1 MAKKILTLDIGA
13 ANIALAEYEL
23 GAKGALTLV
32 NYGTAA
38 LAAPIDTGDA
48 ATILSPA
55 LLELVREKGFRP
67 GDVAV
72 SVAGQMVF
80 PRISAIPML
89 GDEAKFEQSVRYEI
103 EQNVPFPI
111 DEMVCDRQVL
121 GDTPNGD
128 KSVMIVAAKVE
139 QIEAVT
145 DAVAASGFRPL
156 LVDVAPIATLS
167 ALKAVDPGDESSV
180 IVLDI
185 GAKMTSLMIVEG
197 EKVYN
202 RSIPIAGNNITREI
216 AQSFGVSQEEAEQL
230 KIEKGYVAL
239 GGVVEDEDE
248 TADRISKIC
257 RAVMSRLLAEIS
269 RSVNFYRSQ
278 QGGSAPTKLYLTGGT
293 ALLAQTDRFFAESL
307 QVEVEYFNPFGFV
320 GVGPTVDADA
330 LSTDGALL
338 SPTVGLALHASGQS
352 AYTINLL
359 PPSLIE
365 ARAEKAKVPVLA
377 VAAGVL
383 LLALGVGFVAMSHS
397 RDVSSAVEESVQGRI
412 STLKGYEEGL
422 KKAEAAVEA
431 ERAKADALKALVL
444 SRSVPVVRLNAV
456 RGALANGM
464 WIEKWE
470 TDRVTIR
477 GWKDDLDAIVE
488 KDAAANGGKH
498 RTASEIV
505 VARLKGS
512 AAVDSDGVKISDMS
526 AIGKNGDIEQFTVE
540 LKFK

>member
-13 ANIALAEYEL
+13 ANIALAEYDI

-38 LAAPIDTGDA
+38 LSAPIDSGDA

-55 LLELVREKGFRP
+55 LLELVREKGFKP

-80 PRISAIPML
+80 PRIAAIPLL
-89 GDEAKFEQSVRYEI
+89 GDEDKFEQSVRYEI

-139 QIEAVT
+139 QIEAIT
-145 DAVAASGFRPL
+145 SAVSASGFRPM

-167 ALKAVDPGDESSV
+167 ALKAANPGDDSSV

-216 AQSFGVSQEEAEQL
+216 AQSFGLSQEDAEAL
-230 KIEKGYVAL
+230 KKEKGYVAL
-239 GGVVEDEDE
+239 GGVVEDEDAE
-248 TADRISKIC
+248 ADKISKIC
-257 RAVMSRLLAEIS
+257 RAVMSRLLAEVS

-278 QGGSAPTKLYLTGGT
+278 QGGGAPTRLYLTGGT
-293 ALLAQTDRFFAESL
+293 SLLPQTDRFFSESL
-307 QVEVEYFNPFGFV
+307 QVEVEYFNPFSFV
-320 GVGPTVDADA
+320 GVGPAVDGDA
-330 LSTDGALL
+330 LATDGALI
-338 SPTVGLALHASGQS
+338 SPTIGLALHAAGVS
-352 AYTINLL
+352 AFTIDLL
-359 PPSLIE
+359 PPSIVE
-365 ARAEKAKVPVLA
+365 ERAQKAKIPVLA
-377 VAAGVL
+377 AATGVL
-383 LLALGVGFVAMSHS
+383 LLALVGGLVAMNRSG
-397 RDVSSAVEESVQGRI
+397 DVSTAVFEAVQ
-412 STLKGYEEGL
+412 SKVASLKGYEDGL
-422 KKAEAAVEA
+422 KKAEVAVGASRE
-431 ERAKADALKALVL
+431 KADALKALVQ
-444 SRSVPVVRLNAV
+444 SRSTPVLRLNAV
-456 RGALANGM
+456 RGALARGM

-470 TDRVTIR
+470 ENKVTIR
-477 GWKDDLDAIVE
+477 GWKDVLDDVVK
-488 KDAAANGGKH
+488 KDAAANGGKE

-505 VARLKGS
+505 DARLKGS
-512 AAVDSDGVKISDMS
+512 AAVDPEGVKISEMTD
-526 AIGKNGDIEQFTVE
+526 IGKNGDITQFTVE

>member
-13 ANIALAEYEL
+13 ANIALAEYDI

-38 LAAPIDTGDA
+38 LSAPIDSGDA

-55 LLELVREKGFRP
+55 LLELVREKGFNP

-80 PRISAIPML
+80 PRIAAIPLL
-89 GDEAKFEQSVRYEI
+89 GDEDKFEQSVRYEI

-128 KSVMIVAAKVE
+128 KSVLIVAAKVE
-139 QIEAVT
+139 QIEAIT
-145 DAVAASGFRPL
+145 SAVSASGFRPM

-167 ALKAVDPGDESSV
+167 ALKAANPGDDSSV

-216 AQSFGVSQEEAEQL
+216 AQSFGLSQEDAEAL
-230 KIEKGYVAL
+230 KKEKGYVAL
-239 GGVVEDEDE
+239 GGVVEDEDAE
-248 TADRISKIC
+248 ADKISKIC
-257 RAVMSRLLAEIS
+257 RAVMSRLLAEVS

-278 QGGSAPTKLYLTGGT
+278 QGGGAPTRLYLTGGT
-293 ALLAQTDRFFAESL
+293 SLLPQTDRFFSESL
-307 QVEVEYFNPFGFV
+307 QVEVEYFNPFSFV
-320 GVGPTVDADA
+320 GVGPAVDGDA
-330 LSTDGALL
+330 LATDGALI
-338 SPTVGLALHASGQS
+338 SPTIGLALHAAGVS
-352 AYTINLL
+352 AFTIDLL
-359 PPSLIE
+359 PPSIVE
-365 ARAEKAKVPVLA
+365 ERAQKAKIPGLA
-377 VAAGVL
+377 AATGVL
-383 LLALGVGFVAMSHS
+383 LLALAGGLVAMNHS
-397 RDVSSAVEESVQGRI
+397 SDVSAAVLESVKGEVN
-412 STLKGYEEGL
+412 TLKGFEDGL
-422 KKAEAAVEA
+422 KRADAAVDA
-431 ERAKADALKALVL
+431 SKGKADALKTLVR
-444 SRSVPVVRLNAV
+444 SRSTPVLRLNAV
-456 RGALANGM
+456 RGALARGM

-470 TDRVTIR
+470 ENKVTIR
-477 GWKDDLDAIVE
+477 GWKDQNDDVVE

-505 VARLKGS
+505 VARLKSS
-512 AAVDSDGVKISDMS
+512 AAVDPEGVKISDMT

>member
-48 ATILSPA
+48 STILSPA
-55 LLELVREKGFRP
+55 LLELVREKGFKP

-80 PRISAIPML
+80 PRISAIPLL
-89 GDEAKFEQSVRYEI
+89 GDEEKFEQSIRYEI

-128 KSVMIVAAKVE
+128 KSVMIVAAKVG

-145 DAVAASGFRPL
+145 DAVAASGFRPV

-167 ALKAVDPGDESSV
+167 ALKASVADDESSV

-185 GAKMTSLMIVEG
+185 GAKMTSLMIVDG

-202 RSIPIAGNNITREI
+202 RSIPIAGNNITRDI
-216 AQSFGVSQEEAEQL
+216 AQAFGVSIEEAEQL
-230 KIEKGYVAL
+230 KLEKGYVAL
-239 GGVVEDEDE
+239 GGVVEDEDAA
-248 TADRISKIC
+248 ADRISKIC

-269 RSVNFYRSQ
+269 RSVNFFRSQ
-278 QGGSAPTKLYLTGGT
+278 QGGGAPARLYLTGGT
-293 ALLAQTDRFFAESL
+293 ALLPQTDRFFAESL
-307 QVEVEYFNPFGFV
+307 QIEVEYFNPFEFV
-320 GVGPTVDADA
+320 GVGPAVDADA
-330 LSTDGALL
+330 LATDGALI
-338 SPTVGLALHASGQS
+338 SPTIGLALHASGQS

-365 ARAEKAKVPVLA
+365 ARAEKAKIPVLA
-377 VAAGVL
+377 TAA
-383 LLALGVGFVAMSHS
+383 ARSTS
-397 RDVSSAVEESVQGRI
+397 VSKIRPRSAPFAVTARLMLSMA
-412 STLKGYEEGL
+412 SLFSGL
-422 KKAEAAVEA
+422 
-431 ERAKADALKALVL
+431 
-444 SRSVPVVRLNAV
+444 
-456 RGALANGM
+456 GM
-464 WIEKWE
+464 WLGKLPSGSRNWLPLQSAP
-470 TDRVTIR
+470 R
-477 GWKDDLDAIVE
+477 GSSTPD
-488 KDAAANGGKH
+488 
-498 RTASEIV
+498 T
-505 VARLKGS
+505 
-512 AAVDSDGVKISDMS
+512 
-526 AIGKNGDIEQFTVE
+526 
-540 LKFK
+540 

>member
-48 ATILSPA
+48 STILSPA
-55 LLELVREKGFRP
+55 LLELVREKGFKP

-80 PRISAIPML
+80 PRISAIPMI
-89 GDEAKFEQSVRYEI
+89 GDDEKFEQSIRYEI

-128 KSVMIVAAKVE
+128 KSVMIVAAKVG

-145 DAVAASGFRPL
+145 DAVAASGFRPV

-167 ALKAVDPGDESSV
+167 ALKASTADDESSV

-185 GAKMTSLMIVEG
+185 GAKMTSLMIVDG

-202 RSIPIAGNNITREI
+202 RSIPIAGNNITRDI
-216 AQSFGVSQEEAEQL
+216 AQAFGVSIEEAEQL
-230 KIEKGYVAL
+230 KLEKGYVAL
-239 GGVVEDEDE
+239 GGVVEDEDA

-269 RSVNFYRSQ
+269 RSVNFFRSQ
-278 QGGSAPTKLYLTGGT
+278 QGGAAPARLYLTGGT
-293 ALLAQTDRFFAESL
+293 ALLPQTDRFFAESL
-307 QVEVEYFNPFGFV
+307 QIEVEYFNPFEFV
-320 GVGPTVDADA
+320 GVGPAVDADA
-330 LSTDGALL
+330 LATDGALI
-338 SPTVGLALHASGQS
+338 SPTIGLALHASGQS

-359 PPSLIE
+359 PPSLVE
-365 ARAEKAKVPVLA
+365 ARAEKAKIPVVA

-383 LLALGVGFVAMSHS
+383 LVALGVGYAAMSHS
-397 RDVSSAVEESVQGRI
+397 ADVSDAVLEAVRGKVTS
-412 STLKGYEEGL
+412 LKGYEDGM
-422 KKAEAAVEA
+422 KKAGAEVDAARE
-431 ERAKADALKALVL
+431 KADALKALVL
-444 SRSVPVVRLNAV
+444 SRSLPVVRMNAV

-470 TDRVTIR
+470 DDRVTVR
-477 GWKDDLDAIVE
+477 GWKNDIDEIVE

-512 AAVDSDGVKISDMS
+512 AAVDPDGVKISDMS

>member
-257 RAVMSRLLAEIS
+257 RAAMSRLLAEIS

>member
-48 ATILSPA
+48 STILSPA
-55 LLELVREKGFRP
+55 LLELVREKGFKP

-80 PRISAIPML
+80 PRISAIPMI
-89 GDEAKFEQSVRYEI
+89 GDDEKFEQSIRYEI

-128 KSVMIVAAKVE
+128 KSVMIVAAKVG

-145 DAVAASGFRPL
+145 DAVAASGFRPV

-167 ALKAVDPGDESSV
+167 ALKAASADESSV

-185 GAKMTSLMIVEG
+185 GAKMTSLMIVDG

-202 RSIPIAGNNITREI
+202 RSIPIAGNNITRDI
-216 AQSFGVSQEEAEQL
+216 AQAFGVSIEEAEQL
-230 KIEKGYVAL
+230 KLEKGYVAL
-239 GGVVEDEDE
+239 GGVVEDEDAA
-248 TADRISKIC
+248 ADRISKIC

-269 RSVNFYRSQ
+269 RSVNFFRSQ
-278 QGGSAPTKLYLTGGT
+278 QGGAAPARLYLTGGT
-293 ALLAQTDRFFAESL
+293 ALLPQTDRFFAESL
-307 QVEVEYFNPFGFV
+307 QIEVEYFNPFEFV
-320 GVGPTVDADA
+320 GVGPAVDADA
-330 LSTDGALL
+330 LATDGALI
-338 SPTVGLALHASGQS
+338 SPTIGLALHASGQS
-352 AYTINLL
+352 AYAINLL
-359 PPSLIE
+359 PPSLVE
-365 ARAEKAKVPVLA
+365 ARAEKAKIPVVA

-383 LLALGVGFVAMSHS
+383 LVALGVGYAAMSHS
-397 RDVSSAVEESVQGRI
+397 ADVSDAVLESVRGKV
-412 STLKGYEEGL
+412 STLKGYDDGM
-422 KKAEAAVEA
+422 KKAGNAVEA
-431 ERAKADALKALVL
+431 AREKADALKTLVL
-444 SRSVPVVRLNAV
+444 SRSRPVVRMNAV
-456 RGALANGM
+456 RSALANGM

-470 TDRVTIR
+470 DDRVTIR
-477 GWKDDLDAIVE
+477 GWKNDIDDVVE
-488 KDAAANGGKH
+488 KDSAANDGKH

-512 AAVDSDGVKISDMS
+512 AAVDPDGVKISDMS

>member
-167 ALKAVDPGDESSV
+167 ALKAVDSGDESSV

-307 QVEVEYFNPFGFV
+307 QIEVEYFNPFGFV

-422 KKAEAAVEA
+422 KKADAAVEA

-470 TDRVTIR
+470 ADRVTIR

-512 AAVDSDGVKISDMS
+512 AVVDSDGVKISDMS

>member
-23 GAKGALTLV
+23 GAKGTLTLV

-48 ATILSPA
+48 STILSPA
-55 LLELVREKGFRP
+55 LLELVREKGFKP

-80 PRISAIPML
+80 PRIAAIPAI
-89 GDEAKFEQSVRYEI
+89 GDDDKFEQSVRYEI

-128 KSVMIVAAKVE
+128 KSVMIVAAKVG

-167 ALKAVDPGDESSV
+167 ALKAVSPEDAGSV

-185 GAKMTSLMIVEG
+185 GAKMTSLMIVDG

-216 AQSFGVSQEEAEQL
+216 AQALGCSPEEADQV
-230 KIEKGYVAL
+230 KREKGYVGL
-239 GGVVEDEDE
+239 GGVVEDDDQV
-248 TADRISKIC
+248 ADCIAKVC
-257 RAVMSRLLAEIS
+257 RAVLTRLLAEIS

-278 QGGSAPTKLYLTGGT
+278 QGGNAPTKLYLTGGT
-293 ALLAQTDRFFAESL
+293 AMLPQLDQFFLENL
-307 QVEVEYFNPFGFV
+307 QIEVVYLNPFDYV
-320 GVGPTVDADA
+320 AVSPA
-330 LSTDGALL
+330 LDQERLAADGAMLAA
-338 SPTVGLALHASGQS
+338 TVGLALHEAGY
-352 AYTINLL
+352 ARFAINLL
-359 PPSLIE
+359 PPSII
-365 ARAEKAKVPVLA
+365 ADRAEKARIPV
-377 VAAGVL
+377 VAAAGAVFL
-383 LLALGVGFVAMSHS
+383 VALALVYVATG
-397 RDVSSAVEESVQGRI
+397 RSSEAVESELAQVQSRLD
-412 STLKGYEEGL
+412 SLRGYEERL
-422 KKAEAAVEA
+422 Q
-431 ERAKADALKALVL
+431 KADAEVEAAAESAGAFKALL
-444 SRSVPVVRLNAV
+444 ASRSSSVVRLNAV
-456 RGALANGM
+456 RGALGGGM
-464 WIEKWE
+464 WIERWE
-470 TDRVTIR
+470 PGKVTIR
-477 GWKDDLDAIVE
+477 GWKDNLAKLVDE
-488 KDAAANGGKH
+488 DAASNGGKR
-498 RTASEIV
+498 RTAPEIT

-512 AAVDSDGVKISDMS
+512 AAVVPESVKISDIS
-526 AIGKNGDIEQFTVE
+526 SIGKNGDVEQFTVE
-540 LKFK
+540 LAFK

>member
-48 ATILSPA
+48 STILSPA
-55 LLELVREKGFRP
+55 LLELVREKGFKP

-80 PRISAIPML
+80 PRIAAIPML
-89 GDEAKFEQSVRYEI
+89 GDEEKFEQSIRYEI

-128 KSVMIVAAKVE
+128 KSVMIVAAKVG

-145 DAVAASGFRPL
+145 DAVAASGFRPV

-167 ALKAVDPGDESSV
+167 ALKASVADDESSV

-185 GAKMTSLMIVEG
+185 GAKMTSLMIVDG

-202 RSIPIAGNNITREI
+202 RSIPIAGNNITRDI
-216 AQSFGVSQEEAEQL
+216 AQAFGVSIEEAEQMKL
-230 KIEKGYVAL
+230 EKGYVAL

-248 TADRISKIC
+248 AADRISKIC

-269 RSVNFYRSQ
+269 RSVNFFRSQ
-278 QGGSAPTKLYLTGGT
+278 QGGGAPARLYLTGGT
-293 ALLAQTDRFFAESL
+293 ALLPQADRFFAESL
-307 QVEVEYFNPFGFV
+307 QIEVEYFNPFEFV
-320 GVGPTVDADA
+320 GVGPSVDADA
-330 LSTDGALL
+330 LATDGALI
-338 SPTVGLALHASGQS
+338 SPTIGLALHVSGQS

-359 PPSLIE
+359 PPSLVE
-365 ARAEKAKVPVLA
+365 ARAEKAKIPVVA
-377 VAAGVL
+377 AAAGVL
-383 LLALGVGFVAMSHS
+383 LVALGVGYAAMSRS
-397 RDVSSAVEESVQGRI
+397 ADVSDAVLEAVRGKVSA
-412 STLKGYEEGL
+412 LKGYEDGM
-422 KKAEAAVEA
+422 KKAGAAVESA
-431 ERAKADALKALVL
+431 REKADALKALVL
-444 SRSVPVVRLNAV
+444 SRSLPVVRMNAV
-456 RGALANGM
+456 RGALASGM

-470 TDRVTIR
+470 DDRVTVR
-477 GWKDDLDAIVE
+477 GWKNDIDDIVE

-512 AAVDSDGVKISDMS
+512 AAVDPDGVKISDMS

>member
-23 GAKGALTLV
+23 GAKGDLTLL

-55 LLELVREKGFRP
+55 LLELVREKGFKP

-72 SVAGQMVF
+72 SVSGQMVF
-80 PRISAIPML
+80 PRIAAIPAVG
-89 GDEAKFEQSVRYEI
+89 GDDKFEQNIRYEI

-111 DEMVCDRQVL
+111 DEMVCDSQVL
-121 GDTPNGD
+121 GDTPSGD
-128 KSVMIVAAKVE
+128 KSVMIVAAKVG

-145 DAVAASGFRPL
+145 DAVASAGFRPV

-167 ALKAVDPGDESSV
+167 ALKAANSGDESSV

-185 GAKMTSLMIVEG
+185 GAKTTSLMIVEG
-197 EKVYN
+197 DKVYN

-216 AQSFGVSQEEAEQL
+216 AQAFGISQEEAERL

-239 GGVVEDEDE
+239 GGVVEDDDAE
-248 TADRISKIC
+248 ADRVSKIC
-257 RAVMSRLLAEIS
+257 RAAMSRLLAEIS

-278 QGGSAPTKLYLTGGT
+278 QGGGAPVRLYLTGGT
-293 ALLAQTDRFFAESL
+293 ALLPQTDRFFAESL
-307 QVEVEYFNPFGFV
+307 QIEVEYFNPFDFV
-320 GVGPTVDADA
+320 AVGASVDADA
-330 LSTDGALL
+330 LAADGALI
-338 SPTVGLALHASGQS
+338 SPTIGLALHAANAS
-352 AYTINLL
+352 AFTINLL
-359 PPSLIE
+359 PPSLVE
-365 ARAEKAKVPVLA
+365 ARAEKAKVPVVAAAAGILLAALA
-377 VAAGVL
+377 VA
-383 LLALGVGFVAMSHS
+383 FVAMMHAD
-397 RDVSSAVEESVQGRI
+397 DVSAAVKDSLEDKVSA
-412 STLKGYEEGL
+412 LKGYEDGL
-422 KKAEAAVEA
+422 KKANAAVDAARE
-431 ERAKADALKALVL
+431 KADTVRALVA
-444 SRSVPVVRLNAV
+444 SRSMPVVRMNAV
-456 RGALANGM
+456 RAALANGM

-470 TDRVTIR
+470 DNRVTIR
-477 GWKDDLDAIVE
+477 GWKDDIDGVVE
-488 KDAAANGGKH
+488 KDATANGGKH

-512 AAVDSDGVKISDMS
+512 AAIDPEGVKISDMT

>member
-23 GAKGALTLV
+23 GAKGDLTLL

-55 LLELVREKGFRP
+55 LLELVREKGFKP

-72 SVAGQMVF
+72 SVSGQMVF
-80 PRISAIPML
+80 PRIAAIPAVG
-89 GDEAKFEQSVRYEI
+89 GDDKFEQNIRYEI

-111 DEMVCDRQVL
+111 DEMVCDSQVL
-121 GDTPNGD
+121 GDTPSGD
-128 KSVMIVAAKVE
+128 KSVMIVAAKVG

-145 DAVAASGFRPL
+145 DAVASAGFRPV

-167 ALKAVDPGDESSV
+167 ALKAANSGDESSV

-185 GAKMTSLMIVEG
+185 GAKTTSLMIVEG
-197 EKVYN
+197 DKVYN

-216 AQSFGVSQEEAEQL
+216 AQAFGVSQEEAERL

-239 GGVVEDEDE
+239 GGVVEDDDAE
-248 TADRISKIC
+248 ADRVSKIC
-257 RAVMSRLLAEIS
+257 RAAMSRLLAEIS

-278 QGGSAPTKLYLTGGT
+278 QGGGAPVRLYLTGGT
-293 ALLAQTDRFFAESL
+293 ALLPQTDRFFAESL
-307 QVEVEYFNPFGFV
+307 QIEVEYFNPFDFV
-320 GVGPTVDADA
+320 AVGASVDADA
-330 LSTDGALL
+330 LAADGALI
-338 SPTVGLALHASGQS
+338 SPTIGLALHAANAS
-352 AYTINLL
+352 AFTINLL
-359 PPSLIE
+359 PPSLVE
-365 ARAEKAKVPVLA
+365 ARAEKAKVPVVAAAAGILLAALA
-377 VAAGVL
+377 VA
-383 LLALGVGFVAMSHS
+383 FVAMMHAD
-397 RDVSSAVEESVQGRI
+397 DVSAAVKDSLEGKVSA
-412 STLKGYEEGL
+412 LKGYEDGL
-422 KKAEAAVEA
+422 KKANAAVDAARE
-431 ERAKADALKALVL
+431 KADTVRALVA
-444 SRSVPVVRLNAV
+444 SRSMPVVRMNAV
-456 RGALANGM
+456 RAALANGM

-470 TDRVTIR
+470 DNRVTIR
-477 GWKDDLDAIVE
+477 GWKDDIDGVVE
-488 KDAAANGGKH
+488 KDATANGGKH

-512 AAVDSDGVKISDMS
+512 AAIDPDGVKISDMT